1 MFPQSKQPCSEE
13 FIEGMKSLDI
23 ATDLEIMKKWG
34 MSIHQRLAVFSA
46 TTILKKGIVEYGK
59 TLHELGVVIQRSGN
73 RRNLSILESLVLEN
87 IRGCDRCKIETGD
100 EEEIEMFCEKFSSVT
115 F

>member
-1 MFPQSKQPCSEE
+1 
-13 FIEGMKSLDI
+13 MKSLDI

-46 TTILKKGIVEYGK
+46 TTILKEGIVEYGK
-59 TLHELGVVIQRSGN
+59 TLHKLGMVIQRSGN
-73 RRNLSILESLVLEN
+73 RRSLSILESLVLEN